1 MPWRYPPPGGFA
13 GFAEQTPA
21 NQSLLTRGGHSGNG
35 NGGTRR
41 RRKKKAAA
49 PKRRKKRASKSTKRG
64 GKLKKGSPAAK
75 ARMAKLRKM
84 RKK

>member
-21 NQSLLTRGGHSGNG
+21 AQSALTRGTGQGM
-35 NGGTRR
+35 GGGGRR

-49 PKRRKKRASKSTKRG
+49 PKRRKKRASSKAKRG
-64 GKLKKGSPAAK
+64 GKLKKGSAAAK
-75 ARMAKLRKM
+75 ARMAKLRRM

>member
-21 NQSLLTRGGHSGNG
+21 AQSALTKGTGSMSSGP
-35 NGGTRR
+35 RR
-41 RRKKKAAA
+41 SRKKKASA
-49 PKRRKKRASKSTKRG
+49 PKRRGKAKRAHKSG

-75 ARMAKLRKM
+75 RRMAKLRRM

>member
-21 NQSLLTRGGHSGNG
+21 NQSLLTRGTGATSNG
-35 NGGTRR
+35 TR

-49 PKRRKKRASKSTKRG
+49 PKRRKARAKSAGKRG
-64 GKLKKGSPAAK
+64 GKLKKGSAAAK

>member
-35 NGGTRR
+35 GGGTRR

-49 PKRRKKRASKSTKRG
+49 PKPRKKRAAKSSKRG

>member
-21 NQSLLTRGGHSGNG
+21 AQSALTRGTGAMSN
-35 NGGTRR
+35 GTRR

-49 PKRRKKRASKSTKRG
+49 PKRRKARAKRASKRG
-64 GKLKKGSPAAK
+64 GKLKKGSAAAK

>member
-35 NGGTRR
+35 GGGGRR

-49 PKRRKKRASKSTKRG
+49 PKRRKKRASSKAKRG